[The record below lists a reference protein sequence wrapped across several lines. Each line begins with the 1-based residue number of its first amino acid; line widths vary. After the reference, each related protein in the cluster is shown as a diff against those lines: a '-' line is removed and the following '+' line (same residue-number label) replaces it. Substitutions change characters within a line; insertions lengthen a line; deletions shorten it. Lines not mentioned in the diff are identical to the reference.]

1 MDDFDLPV
9 LNEQQLF
16 EYLHDGLG
24 VTGVT
29 RRGVKHAVIRREI
42 VPTRI
47 GNKNFFAKQDA
58 HDWLKAQRHPVARR
72 GRPAFGGTRNGG

>member
-1 MDDFDLPV
+1 MDDLDLPI

-16 EYLHDGLG
+16 EYLHDELG
-24 VTGVT
+24 VTVVT
-29 RRGVKHAVIRREI
+29 RRSVKYAVIRREI

-47 GNKNFFAKQDA
+47 ANRNFFTKQDA

-72 GRPAFGGTRNGG
+72 GRPDFVAVVDE